1 MAAFQAAVDLGCD
14 WIETDLR
21 LTSDGIPVLLHD
33 ATLDRTTNGK
43 GNVGGTRLSHVLRLD
58 AGSWFSREFRG
69 ARVPTL
75 EEALEWGR
83 QRCGLNLE
91 IKEEDRVEELIH
103 RLASRFR
110 SHAALDRVLFSSFRG
125 SDLKRL
131 RAALPHA
138 RLGWLVSRSTRGL
151 TGLNRSLG
159 LAALHPKEPLV
170 TRRLVKRCR
179 RLGLATHVWVVNR
192 ARRIRALEGLG
203 VDGVMTDDPRLFTL

>member
-1 MAAFQAAVDLGCD
+1 VDLGCD

-21 LTSDGIPVLLHD
+21 ITSDGIPVLLHD

-43 GNVGGTRLSHVLRLD
+43 GKVGGTPLSQVLRLD
-58 AGSWFSREFRG
+58 AGGWFSRNFRG
-69 ARVPTL
+69 ERVPTL
-75 EEALEWGR
+75 EEALEWSR

-91 IKEEDRVEELIH
+91 IKEEDGVEVLIH

-110 SHAALDRVLFSSFRG
+110 GHAALDRVLFSSFRS

-138 RLGWLVSRSTRGL
+138 RLGWLVSRSSRGL

-170 TRRLVKRCR
+170 SGRLVKRCH
-179 RLGLATHVWVVNR
+179 RLGLAMHVWVVNR
-192 ARRIRALEGLG
+192 ARRIRELEALG
-203 VDGVMTDDPRLFTL
+203 VDGVMTDDPRQFTM

>member
-1 MAAFQAAVDLGCD
+1 VDLGCD

-21 LTSDGIPVLLHD
+21 LTSDGFPVLLHD

-43 GNVGGTRLSHVLRLD
+43 GKVGSVPLSHVLRLD

-69 ARVPTL
+69 ERIPTM

-83 QRCGLNLE
+83 NRCGLNLE
-91 IKEEDRVEELIH
+91 IKEEDRVEDLIR

-110 SHAALDRVLFSSFRG
+110 GHAALDGVLFSSFRS

-151 TGLNRSLG
+151 TGLNRSLR

-170 TRRLVKRCR
+170 SRRLVKRCR

-192 ARRIRALEGLG
+192 ARRIREMETLG
-203 VDGVMTDDPRLFTL
+203 VDGVMTDDPRLFTM